1 MKDNCFIDTN
11 IFVYAHTNLASGKQK
26 TSQQLLKSENL
37 FISTQVLNELI
48 SVFRKKFNKDW
59 KSIEKIIAETCSYYT
74 IHTVNEE
81 TISKAIDIS
90 MRYDYSYFDS
100 LIIASALECNC
111 KTLYSE
117 DLQHKQLINKVL
129 TIKNPFN

>member
-1 MKDNCFIDTN
+1 MKDNCFVDTN
-11 IFVYAHTNLASGKQK
+11 IFIYAHTNLASHKQVL
-26 TSQQLLKSENL
+26 SQQLLKSEKL

-59 KSIEKIIAETCSYYT
+59 KSIGKIINETCTYYT
-74 IHTVNEE
+74 IHTVNED
-81 TISKAIDIS
+81 TIRMAIALSI
-90 MRYDYSYFDS
+90 RYDYSYFDS

-117 DLQHKQLINKVL
+117 DLQHNQVIDKVL

>member
-11 IFVYAHTNLASGKQK
+11 IFVYAHTNLASGKQEV
-26 TSQQLLKSENL
+26 SQHLLKSENL

-59 KSIEKIIAETCSYYT
+59 KSIENIIAETCTYYT

-81 TISKAIDIS
+81 TINKAIGLAV
-90 MRYDYSYFDS
+90 RYDYSYFDS

-117 DLQHKQLINKVL
+117 DLQNKQIINKVL